1 MRVGMREMKLKLREL
16 CFNYRNQLNHTST
29 LQDQYNLI
37 YDAQEHAR
45 REFKKKLK
53 TRDVLYEIGKVFGV
67 SSQTVYRAKAAVSS
81 CRTGLP
87 PKKYAIRTYS
97 NLKHNKKRS
106 I

>member
-1 MRVGMREMKLKLREL
+1 MRGGIKELKLRLREL
-16 CFNYRNQLNHTST
+16 CFYYRNQLNHVST

-37 YDAQEHAR
+37 YDAQEHAK
-45 REFKKKLK
+45 REFSRKLK
-53 TRDVLYEIGKVFGV
+53 TRDVIYEIGKVFGV
-67 SSQTVYRAKAAVSS
+67 STQTVYRAKAAVRS

>member
-1 MRVGMREMKLKLREL
+1 MRGSMRGMKLKLREL
-16 CFNYRNQLNHTST
+16 CFYYRNQLNHTST

-45 REFKKKLK
+45 REFPKKLK
-53 TRDVLYEIGKVFGV
+53 TRDVIYEIGKVFGV
-67 SSQTVYRAKAAVSS
+67 SAQTVYRAKAAVKS

-87 PKKYAIRTYS
+87 PKKYAVRTYS
-97 NLKHNKKRS
+97 NLKYNKKRS